1 MHLKLHDYSREGV
14 SLGITNYRKIDK
26 PLIEIVSYGPKRR
39 SILTDLTA
47 TRLEARS
54 RAVET
59 VSVEQED
66 GIEKQLVEGGVY
78 EVIAASPKRDTV
90 EVIKL
95 NDDDRGKIV
104 AEIPTETAEEVFELL
119 PDEAQ
124 LAESYSEYANSS

>member
-1 MHLKLHDYSREGV
+1 MDPRE
-14 SLGITNYRKIDK
+14 
-26 PLIEIVSYGPKRR
+26 EAF
-39 SILTDLTA
+39 LTDLTV
-47 TRLEARS
+47 TRLKARS
-54 RAVET
+54 RATET

-66 GIEKQLVEGGVY
+66 GMEKQIVEGGVY

-104 AEIPTETAEEVFELL
+104 AEIPDETAEEVFELL

-124 LAESYSEYANSS
+124 LAESYTEYANS